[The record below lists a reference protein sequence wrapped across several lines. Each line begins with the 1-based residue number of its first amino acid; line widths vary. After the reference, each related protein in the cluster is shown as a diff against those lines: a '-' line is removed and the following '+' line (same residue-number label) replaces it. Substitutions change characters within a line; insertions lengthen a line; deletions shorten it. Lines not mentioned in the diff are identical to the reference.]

1 MVEGSTKAVVW
12 ILLAVILVL
21 LIFIGY
27 IFLVRPAYTGFV
39 TEKQLEGAQAGSDFV
54 IAQIVQQAATCQA
67 VPLQVGNQTMNLIW
81 IDCLNLGQQALVPPQ
96 Q

>member
-21 LIFIGY
+21 LLFISY

-39 TEKQLEGAQAGSDFV
+39 TEKQVEGYQVGYQNV
-54 IAQIVQQAATCQA
+54 ILQIMQQASTCQA
-67 VPLQVGNQTMNLIW
+67 VPLTIGNQTMNLIW
-81 IDCLNLGQQALVPPQ
+81 IDCLGQQPQAPPPQ
-96 Q
+96 